1 MIIYYIVRVC
11 KTDYIKGGII
21 MSIDSIVL
29 EQNIKAIDSRV
40 KRLEKIQDEWMAKN
54 GTMNSGIYD
63 MIQRLMNQRDSM
75 FQKLNILRL

>member
-1 MIIYYIVRVC
+1 
-11 KTDYIKGGII
+11 

-29 EQNIKAIDSRV
+29 EQNIRAIDSRV

-54 GTMNSGIYD
+54 GNMNSGIYD
-63 MIQRLMNQRDSM
+63 VIQRVMNQRDCM